1 MNRLNTRFE
10 QRRGLWMIL
19 EQAPSPWRMDE
30 LDAVQAGMLQ
40 ACEVPGLLPLA
51 VEETDGRIA
60 LRYRLAGSKMLSQ
73 MLRTER
79 WTMTDAMAAL
89 CKLAET
95 AEQCHDHMLDF
106 KRLLLKDEYIFVGSG
121 WHDLRFAYLPLAAD
135 EKVDDET
142 GLERL
147 IVRWVMRAEHPDG
160 PALQQLLEM
169 TASEEF
175 APSTLRT
182 YARQYLCERAEER
195 AGNMSQ
201 AADRY
206 KGASERVE
214 TGSEPHGAQSDNKA
228 GAGANGVLPLPERPG
243 SPLSYSPVRMERKSD
258 DASWHRRDLFE
269 RERGE
274 RIAAAGDAEDATA
287 GNGAINGAIPG
298 GMSAAR
304 WRTWLVSL
312 SVVAA
317 GIVWKI
323 VYAEAPA
330 IRGLV
335 LSLGATAACAG
346 LCLFLWNGWPRK
358 ERPERDRE
366 FEAISASG
374 VPESNRFSSLPSW
387 PEPEAAA
394 APCAPD
400 APSFGRFESYPDN
413 SGNALEMSERDI
425 RDHPHTEW
433 LSARREATELLA
445 SPQAA
450 GTSAECYL
458 EWESAERPCKI
469 PLKAESLVIGRSR
482 DAAQHVDESGGMS
495 RAHLELL
502 RRQGRWLAKDLGSRN
517 GSWLNG
523 SPMAPYEAYPLEA
536 GDCLQMAGSIY
547 RFHAPSEPLRA

>member
-1 MNRLNTRFE
+1 MNGLNTRFE

-19 EQAPSPWRMDE
+19 ERSSSPWRMDE
-30 LDAVQAGMLQ
+30 LDAVQTGMLQ

-73 MLRTER
+73 MLRTDR
-79 WTMTDAMAAL
+79 WTMTDTMAAL

-106 KRLLLKDEYIFVGSG
+106 KRLLLKDEYIFVGGG
-121 WHDLRFAYLPLAAD
+121 WHDLRFAYLPLASD
-135 EKVDDET
+135 EKTEDET

-147 IVRWVMRAEHPDG
+147 IVRWVMRTEHPDG
-160 PALQQLLEM
+160 AALQQLLEM

-175 APSTLRT
+175 TPSTLRA
-182 YARQYLCERAEER
+182 YARRYLCERAEER
-195 AGNMSQ
+195 AGRMSQ

-206 KGASERVE
+206 KGAPERIG
-214 TGSEPHGAQSDNKA
+214 TGSEPHEAQSDNNA
-228 GAGANGVLPLPERPG
+228 GAGANDILPLPERRLG
-243 SPLSYSPVRMERKSD
+243 SPLSYSPVRMERQSD
-258 DASWHRRDLFE
+258 DASWHRRNSFE
-269 RERGE
+269 PERGE
-274 RIAAAGDAEDATA
+274 RIAAVGDAEDAAA
-287 GNGAINGAIPG
+287 GNVAIPG
-298 GMSAAR
+298 GMSVAR

-323 VYAEAPA
+323 VYADGPA
-330 IRGLV
+330 MRGLV
-335 LSLGATAACAG
+335 LSLGTTAACTG
-346 LCLFLWNGWPRK
+346 LCLSLWNGWPRK
-358 ERPERDRE
+358 ERPVGDWEL
-366 FEAISASG
+366 EAGSASG
-374 VPESNRFSSLPSW
+374 EPEPNRLASLPSW
-387 PEPEAAA
+387 PEPEAEA

-400 APSFGRFESYPDN
+400 APSFERFESYSEK
-413 SGNALEMSERDI
+413 SGSALEMSEPDMHDR
-425 RDHPHTEW
+425 PHTEW
-433 LSARREATELLA
+433 LSAKREATELLA

-450 GTSAECYL
+450 ASAECYL

-495 RAHLELL
+495 RAHLEML

-523 SPMAPYEAYPLEA
+523 SPMAPYEAYPLEG